1 MIEVS
6 PDIPN
11 FHTLPFTLLGL
22 PYSDL
27 LTLPVAYPPTL
38 PVLPSGLVTN
48 PSPVL
53 PASRR
58 VPNVLLLGVSYP
70 TDGHAVLV
78 CQEWY
83 SGYPTRPEC
92 RR

>member
-1 MIEVS
+1 MEVS

-38 PVLPSGLVTN
+38 PVLP
-48 PSPVL
+48 
-53 PASRR
+53 ASRR
-58 VPNVLLLGVSYP
+58 VGTY
-70 TDGHAVLV
+70 
-78 CQEWY
+78 
-83 SGYPTRPEC
+83 
-92 RR
+92 